1 MRWLILLALLLASPA
16 LAEDNPHPGQPVDIA
31 GRPAIDPTRNV
42 LDKVNDV
49 EKRLNDLRDMDHAM
63 NELRYSATKE
73 SIALRADY
81 EDKLR
86 KAEASRLDAIRLVD
100 TTNLSVDRERAA
112 ATAQALQKKGDDSAL
127 VLSAAVVKS
136 ADDVRNIVK
145 TTADEQA
152 RNLATQLG
160 GIQAQFTDIGK
171 RLTLLEQTGAEG
183 LGKQKFQDPAQV
195 ALTAAVQRL
204 VEAQNNQAGTGTGRG
219 EVVAWVVGGIMLF
232 IAIIGSIVAVATF
245 VTRSKTPP
253 PVQPVLPVEPVYAS
267 GTKRR

>member
-1 MRWLILLALLLASPA
+1 MKFWLVLALL
-16 LAEDNPHPGQPVDIA
+16 IA
-31 GRPAIDPTRNV
+31 GPAFGQEKLAVDPSENV
-42 LDKVNDV
+42 KALN
-49 EKRLNDLRDMDHAM
+49 EAAQKRQDDLRAAEGVL
-63 NELRYSATKE
+63 NEVRYATLKE
-73 SIALRADY
+73 MIALRADY

-86 KAEASRLDAIRLVD
+86 RAEASRLDAIRLVD

-183 LGKQKFQDPAQV
+183 IGKQKFQDPVQ
-195 ALTAAVQRL
+195 AAL
-204 VEAQNNQAGTGTGRG
+204 VEEVRKLSRLQGDAAGAGVGRG
-219 EVVAWVVGGIMLF
+219 EILAGLAIVLTLLIAAYVAF
-232 IAIIGSIVAVATF
+232 RPSA
-245 VTRSKTPP
+245 RH
-253 PVQPVLPVEPVYAS
+253 
-267 GTKRR
+267 

>member
-1 MRWLILLALLLASPA
+1 MKFWLVLALL
-16 LAEDNPHPGQPVDIA
+16 IA
-31 GRPAIDPTRNV
+31 GPAFGQEKLAVDPSENV
-42 LDKVNDV
+42 KALN
-49 EKRLNDLRDMDHAM
+49 EAAQKRQDDLRAAEGVL
-63 NELRYSATKE
+63 NEVRYATLKE
-73 SIALRADY
+73 MIALRADY

-86 KAEASRLDAIRLVD
+86 RAEASRLDAIRLVD

-183 LGKQKFQDPAQV
+183 IGKQKFQDPVQ
-195 ALTAAVQRL
+195 AAL
-204 VEAQNNQAGTGTGRG
+204 VEEVRKLSRLQGDAAGAGVGRG
-219 EVVAWVVGGIMLF
+219 EILAGLGIVLTLLIAAYVAF
-232 IAIIGSIVAVATF
+232 RPSA
-245 VTRSKTPP
+245 
-253 PVQPVLPVEPVYAS
+253 
-267 GTKRR
+267 RR

>member
-1 MRWLILLALLLASPA
+1 MLKLNIIVILIIISCSSAFAQDK
-16 LAEDNPHPGQPVDIA
+16 E
-31 GRPAIDPTRNV
+31 DPTKNV
-42 LDKVNDV
+42 LDKVLDAV
-49 EKRLNDLRDMDHAM
+49 KRIDDLRSLDREL
-63 NELRYSATKE
+63 NELRYSSMKE
-73 SIALRADY
+73 NIALRADFQ
-81 EDKLR
+81 DKIMTLRAEKDSELR
-86 KAEASRLDAIRLVD
+86 KGEASRLDAIRLVD

-183 LGKQKFQDPAQV
+183 LGKQKFQDPA
-195 ALTAAVQRL
+195 TA
-204 VEAQNNQAGTGTGRG
+204 
-219 EVVAWVVGGIMLF
+219 IMLAKLEAV
-232 IAIIGSIVAVATF
+232 ITAQANSAGAGVGSDKILYGLGIVLALILSAF
-245 VTRSKTPP
+245 GLFRPKT
-253 PVQPVLPVEPVYAS
+253 A
-267 GTKRR
+267 RRP

>member
-1 MRWLILLALLLASPA
+1 MIRWGLIVISLALAWPA
-16 LAEDNPHPGQPVDIA
+16 VAQIPPQVPIPYVD
-31 GRPAIDPTRNV
+31 PSKNV
-42 LDKVNDV
+42 LDKVSDAI
-49 EKRLNDLRDMDHAM
+49 KRLDDLRDVDKQL
-63 NELRYSATKE
+63 NEVRSASLKE
-73 SIALRADY
+73 MIALRADY

-86 KAEASRLDAIRLVD
+86 RAEAGRLDAIRLVD

-160 GIQAQFTDIGK
+160 GIQSQFTDIGK

-183 LGKQKFQDPAQV
+183 VGKQKYQDPAQT
-195 ALTAAVQRL
+195 ALIEEVRKLSRMQSDAAG
-204 VEAQNNQAGTGTGRG
+204 AGVGRG
-219 EVVAWVVGGIMLF
+219 EILAGLAIVFTLLITAYVAF
-232 IAIIGSIVAVATF
+232 RPSA
-245 VTRSKTPP
+245 RP
-253 PVQPVLPVEPVYAS
+253 
-267 GTKRR
+267 